1 METTLFILAAYLWGA
16 VPSAYL
22 VARYLKGIDIREYG
36 SGNVGSSNLIEH
48 VGRRTGFSLG
58 VFDILAKGTLP
69 VVVADLT
76 GQSLAVQA
84 GVGLAAIA
92 GHNWSPYIGFTGGR
106 GLATAGG
113 VLLGLLMW
121 KEILVAIVLIV
132 VLGRLVT
139 RDVAFWTLVALLT
152 VPPLAY
158 LFGQSSGL
166 VYMLFG
172 IALLLILKRLTA
184 NWETPVRDGRSVPG
198 VLLRRLVWD
207 RDVARRLEWMVRRP
221 ASGERN

>member
-1 METTLFILAAYLWGA
+1 MATALIIAGAYLWGA

-22 VARYLKGIDIREYG
+22 AGRFLKGIDIRDYG
-36 SGNVGSSNLIEH
+36 SGNVGAANVGEH
-48 VGRRTGFSLG
+48 VGRWTGIGLG
-58 VFDILAKGTLP
+58 AFDMLGKGTLP
-69 VVVADLT
+69 IVVARLLD
-76 GQSLAVQA
+76 QSLAAQGA
-84 GVGLAAIA
+84 VGAAAIA

-158 LFGQSSGL
+158 LFGQSSEL

-172 IALLLILKRLTA
+172 IALLLVLKRLTA
-184 NWETPVRDGRSVPG
+184 NWETPVRDGHSVPG